1 MVLLS
6 SRKVRHN
13 QNDAFPFIPN
23 FEKKK
28 SEIVLSSIHI
38 EIINTYANHISYE
51 IEQAFWIVS

>member
-23 FEKKK
+23 FEKK
-28 SEIVLSSIHI
+28 SEIVLSLIHI

-51 IEQAFWIVS
+51 IHVEQAF